1 MKQKA
6 ENTDN
11 RTNKLLAKLAAE
23 KKKAVLALC
32 LVTLMVF
39 MWIKV
44 IAKKAPLAA
53 EATVTTQQE
62 NSSNKTN
69 SQPKIS
75 FIELP
80 KVPGRNDQITRD
92 FFNSNDLW
100 AFIRNNEG
108 TNSIRSGEISVTSK
122 DGRKNALI
130 NLTGRLKLEA
140 IELGDNPR
148 AFINGKLLSAGDK
161 LSLRSGADTYEFE
174 VIRIEKDIVY
184 VKCAEVEITLRLT
197 QMIEVTD

>member
-23 KKKAVLALC
+23 KKKSVLALC
-32 LVTLMVF
+32 LVSLMIF

-44 IAKKAPLAA
+44 IAKKAPQAA

-130 NLTGRLKLEA
+130 NLAGRLKLEA

-161 LSLRSGADTYEFE
+161 LSIRSGANTYEFE
-174 VIRIEKDIVY
+174 VIRIEKDTVY
-184 VKCAEVEITLRLT
+184 VKCAEVEVTLRL
-197 QMIEVTD
+197 IPLEEVID